1 MTFEES
7 LAWLY
12 STQQFGIKLGLENI
26 KRLLA
31 ALGSPE
37 TKFLSIHVAG
47 TNGKGSVCVM
57 MDSILRKAGRHC
69 GLTTSPHLVDFC
81 ERIRVN
87 GEMIP
92 RSAVA
97 DGLTRI
103 REISAGWE
111 HSPTFFEINIALA
124 FDWFART
131 DCEIAVVETGMGGRL
146 DATNVLRP
154 LVSVITPIAL
164 DHTQWLGS
172 TLAAIAGE
180 KAGIIKEGIPVV
192 SAPQEIEAHEVL
204 QKTAEARSAAI
215 HFVTEPVLGVAP
227 GIPGDH
233 QLWNAALAVKA
244 LEVAGVFPSQDL
256 IREGIEKVF
265 WPGRFQIVNDRF
277 VLDGAHNIHAARALC
292 ETWRARFGD
301 SKPTIIFGV
310 LRDKE
315 FGSILDL
322 LSTLSAQ
329 FIYVPVRS
337 ERSLPPE
344 ELASLHPGRI
354 CPSLQEA
361 LAAVADS
368 EGPVLITGS
377 LFLVGEALRFL
388 DSTPH

>member
-26 KRLLA
+26 HRLLA

-37 TKFLSIHVAG
+37 SKFQSIHVAG

-57 MDSILRKAGRHC
+57 MDSILRRTGRRC
-69 GLTTSPHLVDFC
+69 GLTTSPHLVHFC
-81 ERIRVN
+81 ERIRVD

-97 DGLTRI
+97 KGLTRI
-103 REISAGWE
+103 RELSAGWE

-124 FDWFART
+124 FDWFALT
-131 DCEIAVVETGMGGRL
+131 GCEIAVVETGMGGRL

-192 SAPQEIEAHEVL
+192 SAPQEPEAGEVL
-204 QKTAEARSAAI
+204 QKTAESRSAPI
-215 HFVTEPVLGVAP
+215 RFVTDPIQGILP
-227 GIPGDH
+227 GIPGHH

-244 LEVAGVFPSQDL
+244 LEVAGLAPSQDL
-256 IREGIEKVF
+256 IRVGIEQAF
-265 WPGRFQIVNDRF
+265 WPGRFQIVRERF
-277 VLDGAHNIHAARALC
+277 ILDGAHNIHAARALC
-292 ETWRARFGD
+292 EIWRERFGHTE
-301 SKPTIIFGV
+301 PIIIFGV
-310 LRDKE
+310 LQDKD

-322 LSTLSAQ
+322 LATLSTR
-329 FIYVPVRS
+329 FLYVPVHS
-337 ERSLPPE
+337 DRSLAPQ
-344 ELASLHPGRI
+344 ELADLHPGQV
-354 CPSLQEA
+354 CHSLQEA
-361 LAAVADS
+361 LDAVSSSKD
-368 EGPVLITGS
+368 PVLITGS
-377 LFLVGEALRFL
+377 LFLVGEALKLL
-388 DSTPH
+388 DSAPR